1 MTCKTVEAD
10 SGVFTL
16 GMAVAPGK
24 LPSPS
29 RWRPY
34 RKRADA

>member
-16 GMAVAPGK
+16 GSELF
-24 LPSPS
+24 LPLGS
-29 RWRPY
+29 
-34 RKRADA
+34 KGLADKQWL

>member
-16 GMAVAPGK
+16 GMAVAPGELRLRLQDSQWK
-24 LPSPS
+24 T
-29 RWRPY
+29 
-34 RKRADA
+34 

>member
-16 GMAVAPGK
+16 GMAVAPGE
-24 LPSPS
+24 LFSTCP
-29 RWRPY
+29 PY
-34 RKRADA
+34 EAGTTIG